1 LKKNKS
7 DFLVVA
13 SILVSIFVI
22 IFILLYNAQV
32 FYSRPAIAPIGIYL
46 GYLVVLGILS
56 FFATYSLFPI
66 GLVIVSLVV
75 ALHVK
80 SRKLKIII
88 IVGTLG
94 FVVFVLA
101 GALAFFLRS
110 TYS

>member
-1 LKKNKS
+1 MKKNKS
-7 DFLVVA
+7 DFLIIA

-22 IFILLYNAQV
+22 IFILLYNAQI
-32 FYSRPAIAPIGIYL
+32 FYSRSTIAPIGIYL

-75 ALHVK
+75 ALYVK
-80 SRKLKIII
+80 NRKLKIII
-88 IVGTLG
+88 IVAALG

-110 TYS
+110 AYS

>member
-7 DFLVVA
+7 DFLIVA

-22 IFILLYNAQV
+22 IFILLYNVQI
-32 FYSRPAIAPIGIYL
+32 FYSRSAIAPIGIYL

-80 SRKLKIII
+80 NRKLKIFI
-88 IVGTLG
+88 IVATLG

-110 TYS
+110 AYS